1 LRKIKTEIEQYMT
14 GCGQTGATLT
24 SRFLFPPEFIG
35 FQGHFPQHKI
45 LPGACQIQCVL
56 TTIEKRLGRRV
67 ALREIVMA
75 KYVAPVLP
83 DQEITC
89 TVSDCDDTSGEW
101 TCRARI
107 TKDDARVTDLKLRV
121 SLADAGQERQR
132 A

>member
-1 LRKIKTEIEQYMT
+1 MRKIKTEIEQYMT
-14 GCGQTGATLT
+14 GPEQTDATLM

-56 TTIEKRLGRRV
+56 TTIEKGLGRSV
-67 ALREIVMA
+67 ALREIVIA
-75 KYVAPVLP
+75 KYIAPVVP

-89 TVSDCDDTSGEW
+89 TVSDCGDTGGEW

-107 TKDDARVTDLKLRV
+107 AKEDARVTELKLRV
-121 SLADAGQERQR
+121 SLADAGEERQR